1 MAAEARGPPGG
12 SRPASAPGLGLGL
25 PGGSAG
31 GRPRAG
37 GSSSGSSRG
46 QLGRLCRRGAALP
59 GETWSSYCL
68 SSLAAHNVCTSKI
81 SNSWAQLDS
90 SSLSNSIRSSTS
102 NSFLHALAV
111 EESSQH
117 LPAAARNPNKAIF
130 TVDTNTTEILV
141 ANDKAC
147 KLLGYSSQEL
157 IGQKLSRF
165 ISKCS
170 QEIWEAVGEES
181 LETDECSS
189 VFSGTVVDVI
199 GRLKQKIPVSVWLRR
214 IKSKDNKCCVVL
226 LEPVERLSAFV
237 SFRVDGE
244 ITSCDLLFAHLHGYP
259 TLEEVVGLHIKDL
272 IPSVQIPLL
281 GKKIPKNLRIQRAV
295 GQSREGNTFPLSLKL
310 QVSLLEEDQTAVQ
323 NSGVLQTEKDSFV
336 DCHYSA
342 TVEVLSTISGLI
354 TVQSDGTIHC
364 IKDSFALTLFGYEKN
379 ELLGKNI
386 TFLIPGFY
394 NNMERSNDC
403 SLPLPP
409 LDDSMGTE
417 SECLFED
424 VTACHTAGSSC
435 CNKGSSFVAASLAS
449 PLSRDKE
456 KKLERRGKEDRLLH
470 GETKQKN
477 GSSFSSTPSSPE
489 VASMPYDRISLIT
502 LNPCG
507 EDSIV
512 AYGPSA
518 RCEEPSPETWPDR
531 IRAVEQCGVVEKA
544 GLYNS
549 QKICHSRISPTSS
562 ASEQL
567 DSRQNT
573 KTPVRSS
580 HSAASGASE
589 TGSAGESSILPSP
602 LQVHHQDLKE
612 LNCQQVFRLPCAV
625 LEDHHSTD
633 AQGQSS
639 SANVGSSTISYS
651 PEDELDTASHGVDK
665 PSGFACNSS
674 RTPKLNEPWSGTT
687 PDFQSHGARGQLSKT
702 SLICDAKLS
711 NADRTVVESCLLND
725 ASSFSFANGRNS
737 IHDVHSGNKMGCT
750 APALGIATGHKD
762 VKESDAELSCICSGL
777 EELDLNIGVKGNSAN
792 CLGATTDPGVSSSN
806 ALGSAVGNML
816 TQNSAFSTG
825 QEKQLLNGVAIEG
838 GSGWLAYLQH
848 LENSEGSSKV
858 FLDKPETFV
867 EAVGDNVNRNPL
879 KSEGNPEEDCLLH
892 GLENTEIKVTSTP
905 VKQEGRLNP
914 APPLNAEILE
924 GSYTGNCC
932 HRDGSQLSILFEVK
946 RVELQDPA
954 ILFCVWVVKDLLQ
967 SQKEAVAKTQLLLSS
982 LASSNQSIADLSAHS
997 LGEAIRSTSL
1007 FENSRRAEEL
1017 ERLRA
1022 CEGEY
1027 AKKYDT
1033 LNLIGKG
1040 SFGFVWT
1047 ARDKKDHQEVVVK
1060 FIWKERVLEDCW
1072 VDDPDMGRVTQ
1083 EISILLK
1090 LQHPS
1095 IIKVLDVLE
1104 NEHFFQL
1111 VMEKHGSGLDLFTFI
1126 DNQPDLDEPLASYLF
1141 RQIVSAV
1148 GYLHCRNILHRDI
1161 KDENIVIAEDFTIKL
1176 VDFGSAAYLEPGK
1189 LFYTFCGTIEYCS
1202 PEVLSGQ
1209 AYHGPELEMWSLGV
1223 TLYTL
1228 IFGENPF
1235 CELEEAMA
1243 AVLNPPQ
1250 LVSKDLMN
1258 LIAGLLHPVPEQRMT
1273 LAMLLEDPW
1282 LKQPV
1287 NLGSY
1292 TWEEVYSAEA
1302 ESSRLRNGSGECV
1315 QGDRLPAPCLEC
1327 EPCLNASNCVHADP
1341 HSEGAAA
1348 VECHGLGL
1356 GYRCSLPLQKPLPVE
1371 R

>member
-1 MAAEARGPPGG
+1 MAAEARSPPGG
-12 SRPASAPGLGLGL
+12 SRPASAPGLRLSA

-31 GRPRAG
+31 GRPWAG
-37 GSSSGSSRG
+37 GGGRSR
-46 QLGRLCRRGAALP
+46 LGRLCRRGAALP
-59 GETWSSYCL
+59 
-68 SSLAAHNVCTSKI
+68 AHNVCTSKFSI
-81 SNSWAQLDS
+81 SWAQLDS
-90 SSLSNSIRSSTS
+90 STLSNSIGSSAS

-130 TVDTNTTEILV
+130 TVDTSTTEILV

-170 QEIWEAVGEES
+170 REMWEAVGEES

-272 IPSVQIPLL
+272 VPSVQIPLL

-295 GQSREGNTFPLSLKL
+295 GRSREGNTFPLSLKL

-323 NSGVLQTEKDSFV
+323 NNGVLQTEKEDSFI
-336 DCHYSA
+336 DYHYSA

-364 IKDSFALTLFGYEKN
+364 IKDSFALTLFGYEKK

-409 LDDSMGTE
+409 LDDSVGTE
-417 SECLFED
+417 SECFFED
-424 VTACHTAGSSC
+424 VTACHTTGSSC

-449 PLSRDKE
+449 PLSRDEE
-456 KKLERRGKEDRLLH
+456 KKLERSHKEDRLLH

-477 GSSFSSTPSSPE
+477 GSGFESTPSSPE
-489 VASMPYDRISLIT
+489 VASMSSDRVSLIT
-502 LNPCG
+502 LNPCS

-512 AYGPSA
+512 ADSPSA

-531 IRAVEQCGVVEKA
+531 IRAVEQCRVVEKA

-549 QKICHSRISPTSS
+549 QKICHSRVSPTSS

-567 DSRQNT
+567 DSGQNT

-589 TGSAGESSILPSP
+589 TGNAGESGILPSP
-602 LQVHHQDLKE
+602 LQVDHQDLKE
-612 LNCQQVFRLPCAV
+612 LNCQQVSRLPYTM
-625 LEDHHSTD
+625 LEDQHSTD

-639 SANVGSSTISYS
+639 SANVSSSTVSYS
-651 PEDELDTASHGVDK
+651 PEDKLDTASHGVDK
-665 PSGFACNSS
+665 PSSFACNSS
-674 RTPKLNEPWSGTT
+674 RTPKINELWSGTT

-711 NADRTVVESCLLND
+711 NVDHSVIESCLLND

-737 IHDVHSGNKMGCT
+737 IHDVHSGNEMGCT
-750 APALGIATGHKD
+750 ASALGVATKHED
-762 VKESDAELSCICSGL
+762 VKESDAELSCIRSGL

-792 CLGATTDPGVSSSN
+792 CLGVTADPRVSSSN

-825 QEKQLLNGVAIEG
+825 HEKQLLNGVAVEG

-848 LENSEGSSKV
+848 LENSEGSSEV
-858 FLDKPETFV
+858 FLDKSETFV
-867 EAVGDNVNRNPL
+867 ETVGDNINRNPL
-879 KSEGNPEEDCLLH
+879 KSEGNPEEDCLLD
-892 GLENTEIKVTSTP
+892 GQENTEIKVTSTP
-905 VKQEGRLNP
+905 VKQDGRLNP

-946 RVELQDPA
+946 RVELQDPDM
-954 ILFCVWVVKDLLQ
+954 LFCVWVVKDLLQ
-967 SQKEAVAKTQLLLSS
+967 SQKEAAAKTQLLLSS
-982 LASSNQSIADLSAHS
+982 LASSTQSIADLSTHS

-1033 LNLIGKG
+1033 LSLIGKG

-1072 VDDPDMGRVTQ
+1072 VDDPDVGRVTQ

-1161 KDENIVIAEDFTIKL
+1161 KDENIVIAEDFTVKL

-1243 AVLNPPQ
+1243 AVLNPPR

-1273 LAMLLEDPW
+1273 LAVLVEDPW

-1287 NLGSY
+1287 NLGNY
-1292 TWEEVYSAEA
+1292 TWEEVYFSAEA
-1302 ESSRLRNGSGECV
+1302 ESSRLRNGSGECM

-1327 EPCLNASNCVHADP
+1327 EPCLNASNCVCADP
-1341 HSEGAAA
+1341 HWEGAAA
-1348 VECHGLGL
+1348 AECHSLGL
-1356 GYRCSLPLQKPLPVE
+1356 EHCCSPSLQKPLPVE